1 MKRFVFLALVLASCC
16 ASAQVTKCTLPNGKV
31 TYGDGPCPTGALDSR
46 VNTTANVLDGS
57 GDRAAAARM
66 RNDSQPIEEAS
77 STPGASGRNL
87 ASSPPADEQACR
99 AARRDLDMASS
110 RMRTEVSRGNHPG
123 KFGVAVKDAE
133 YRVDAACG
141 TNMAGARAADS
152 ARRREARA
160 NTPRFI
166 TNCNESVCFDN
177 LGGIYNKGA
186 GNTVFGTTGEICQNV
201 PGSLQC
207 SGGRN

>member
-1 MKRFVFLALVLASCC
+1 
-16 ASAQVTKCTLPNGKV
+16 
-31 TYGDGPCPTGALDSR
+31 
-46 VNTTANVLDGS
+46 
-57 GDRAAAARM
+57 
-66 RNDSQPIEEAS
+66 
-77 STPGASGRNL
+77 
-87 ASSPPADEQACR
+87 
-99 AARRDLDMASS
+99 
-110 RMRTEVSRGNHPG
+110 MRTEVSRGGHPG

-141 TNMAGARAADS
+141 TNMAGARAADA

-177 LGGIYNKGA
+177 VGGVYNKGA
-186 GNTVFGTTGEICQNV
+186 GNTVFGTSGEICQNV

-207 SGGRN
+207 SGGR